1 MNVIFFDDNEVR
13 KNLLPLT
20 YTRPISH
27 LRVGITTIAEKWR
40 LLLGEKGNRYSF
52 LTATYLTR
60 LFPARVTRDNVLIA
74 AHVLPDDTLVGEV
87 LALERGEALMLGET
101 LLAFRGTAHDF
112 DKHHYKRVRYTGA
125 TPVMI
130 NYLYDIFE
138 QNGNAIESD
147 FGRLTQGRKSAPLPD
162 SCTVIGPQERIFLE
176 EDATAD
182 GATLNSRQGCI
193 YLGRGV
199 EVMEG
204 SCVRGPF
211 SALDGSK
218 VKMGAKVY
226 GGTSLG
232 PQCKIGG
239 EVECTVMIGYSN
251 KAHDGFLGDAVVGE
265 WCNLGGGTTTSNL
278 KNDYSEIKLWNY
290 AAQRFVR
297 TGRQFCGPILGDHCK
312 TGINSMLNTATV
324 LGVGVNIHGTGFPRN
339 FVPSFMEGNSNA
351 GFKNVDFE
359 AFIAIATRVMARR
372 GITLNDDYR
381 EMYNAIY
388 NISDRYK

>member
-20 YTRPISH
+20 YTRTISH
-27 LRVGITTIAEKWR
+27 LRVGITTIGEKWR
-40 LLLGEKGNRYSF
+40 LLLGEKGKRYSF

-60 LFPARVTRDNVLIA
+60 LFPARVTRDNLLIA
-74 AHVLPDDTLVGEV
+74 AHVLPDDTLAGEV
-87 LALERGEALMLGET
+87 LSLERGEALMQGET
-101 LLAFRGTAHDF
+101 LLAFRGTAYDF
-112 DKHHYKRVRYTGA
+112 DKRHYKRIRYTA
-125 TPVMI
+125 ASPVAI
-130 NYLYDIFE
+130 NYLFDIFE
-138 QNGNAIESD
+138 HNGGAIESD
-147 FGRLTQGRKSAPLPD
+147 FERLTKGRQSAPLPD
-162 SCTVIGPQERIFLE
+162 SCTVIGPRERIFLE
-176 EDATAD
+176 EGATAD
-182 GATLNSRQGCI
+182 GATLNSREGCI
-193 YLGRGV
+193 YLGRDV

-218 VKMGAKVY
+218 VKMGSKVY

-239 EVECTVMIGYSN
+239 EVESTVMIGYSN
-251 KAHDGFLGDAVVGE
+251 KAHDGFLGDAVIGE

-290 AAQRFVR
+290 AAQRFLR
-297 TGRQFCGPILGDHCK
+297 TGRQFCGPIMGDHCK

-324 LGVGVNIHGTGFPRN
+324 LGVGVNIHGSGFPRN

-351 GFKNVDFE
+351 GFKNVDFDT
-359 AFIAIATRVMARR
+359 FIAIATRVMARR
-372 GITLNDDYR
+372 GITLTDDYR
-381 EMYNAIY
+381 EMCNAIY